1 MSKKLNKNIVKFL
14 SELGVSRRLQR
25 SGPKVSGVKNSENV
39 AEHVYRA
46 AQIGYIL
53 AFLEGANPEKTAAM
67 ILFHDNGEIRVGDQH
82 KVAKR
87 YFNIEKA
94 EEKAFK
100 EQVKNLP
107 DKLSQRITQL
117 FNEFNRRKTKE
128 AIVAKD
134 ADWLEA
140 AITAK
145 EYLER
150 GYQGQIQWIKNVK
163 KALNTD
169 SAKQLLNLIVQEND
183 FINVWWKKLKKL
195 EN

>member
-1 MSKKLNKNIVKFL
+1 MSKNIVKFL

-53 AFLEGANPEKTAAM
+53 AFLEGADPEKTAAM